1 MKKPLVVDFQ
11 PIGAAIRAPQ
21 FIITDFSKMEEME
34 TSHLAFIAA
43 HEYVARHD
51 SAQPRPWCPDDAAK
65 FLAIAHK
72 LNDDVYK
79 FANVSDHLF
88 RLFAYTMSG
97 QLCPM
102 QAVIG
107 GAAAQEVMKA
117 CSGKFTP
124 IQQYMYFDCRE
135 CLPEKPSLNSSDFQV
150 SDDDG
155 DLRRYKSQ
163 IAVFGKAFQLNM
175 AASKYFVV
183 GAGALGCEYL
193 KNMAMMGLCSR
204 AHGGKLVITDMD
216 TIEKSN
222 LNRQFLFRQHDVQR
236 CKSTVAAAAALKMNP
251 HMCVEAHTN
260 RVGPDT
266 ESVYNDEFF
275 ERLDAVCNALDN
287 IDARVYMDR
296 RCVYYHKPL
305 VESGTLGTKGN
316 VQVVVPFVTQSYSS
330 TQDPPEKSIPMCTLK
345 NFPNA
350 IEHTLQWARDMFE
363 GRITIGNSVTPTNTD
378 KPPY

>member
-1 MKKPLVVDFQ
+1 MKKPRVVDFQ

-21 FIITDFSKMEEME
+21 FLITDFTKMEEME
-34 TSHLAFIAA
+34 STHLAFIAA
-43 HEYVARHD
+43 HEYASRHD
-51 SAQPRPWCPDDAAK
+51 GALPRPWCADDALEFIA
-65 FLAIAHK
+65 LAHK

-79 FANVSDHLF
+79 FANVSDYVL
-88 RLFAYTMSG
+88 RLFAYTTSG

-107 GAAAQEVMKA
+107 GTAAQEVMKA

-135 CLPEKPSLNSSDFQV
+135 CLPEKPLMQPSLDTSDFTV
-150 SDDDG
+150 SEPE
-155 DLRRYKSQ
+155 LLRYKSQ
-163 IAVFGKAFQLNM
+163 IAVLGKAFQLKM
-175 AASKYFVV
+175 AACKYFVV

-287 IDARVYMDR
+287 VDARVYMDR
-296 RCVYYHKPL
+296 RCVYYRKPL

-316 VQVVVPFVTQSYSS
+316 VQVVLPFTTESYSS
-330 TQDPPEKSIPMCTLK
+330 TQDPPEKSIPICTLK

-363 GRITIGNSVTPTNTD
+363 GTIFIIFMYV
-378 KPPY
+378 